1 MKYKLWVRRMSIS
14 APKMTVKSHY
24 PWPLKALFLVLV
36 LGFGGA
42 VAMWIYDL
50 GRDFTGHSP
59 AASKQQQQQ
68 LADLN
73 EKVGALTAERDRFSS
88 TVNAAESR
96 LNIEKAAQE
105 QLGQQIKVLETENA
119 KLKEDLAFFEGL
131 LPNATGKQGITIQRL
146 TAELLTP
153 TQLRYRML
161 IMQGGKGPNFVGNVQ
176 LLVTATVAGK
186 STVLTFPGANAT
198 ATEKAASQLDFKYYQ
213 RVEAELTLPEGAVV
227 KAIQAKVMEKG
238 QMRAQQTSNL

>member
-59 AASKQQQQQ
+59 MVSKQQ

-73 EKVGALTAERDRFSS
+73 EKVNALTAERDRFSS

-105 QLGQQIKVLETENA
+105 QLGQQIKVLETQNA

-131 LPNATGKQGITIQRL
+131 LPNATGSQGITIQRL

-161 IMQGGKGPNFVGNVQ
+161 IMQGGKGANFVGNVQ

-186 STVLTFPGANAT
+186 STVLIFPGANAT
-198 ATEKAASQLDFKYYQ
+198 AAEKTASQLDFKYYQ

>member
-1 MKYKLWVRRMSIS
+1 
-14 APKMTVKSHY
+14 MTVKSHY

-42 VAMWIYDL
+42 IAMAIYDL

-59 AASKQQQQQ
+59 LVSKQQ
-68 LADLN
+68 LADLHQ
-73 EKVGALTAERDRFSS
+73 KVEALTAERDRFSS

>member
-59 AASKQQQQQ
+59 MVSKQQ
-68 LADLN
+68 LAELN
-73 EKVGALTAERDRFSS
+73 EKVNTLTAERDRFSS

-105 QLGQQIKVLETENA
+105 QLGQQIKVLETQNA

-131 LPNATGKQGITIQRL
+131 LPNATGSQGITIQRL
-146 TAELLTP
+146 TAELVTP

-161 IMQGGKGPNFVGNVQ
+161 IMQGGKGANFVGNVQ

-186 STVLTFPGANAT
+186 STVLIFPGAGAT
-198 ATEKAASQLDFKYYQ
+198 AAEKTASQLDFKYYQ

-227 KAIQAKVMEKG
+227 KVIQAKVMEKG
-238 QMRAQQTSNL
+238 QVRAQQTSNL

>member
-42 VAMWIYDL
+42 IALWIYDL

-59 AASKQQQQQ
+59 VVSKQQ

-131 LPNATGKQGITIQRL
+131 LPNATGSQGITIQRL

-161 IMQGGKGPNFVGNVQ
+161 IMQGGKGANFVGNVQ

-186 STVLTFPGANAT
+186 STVLIFPGASAT
-198 ATEKAASQLDFKYYQ
+198 AAEKTASQLDFKYYQ

>member
-14 APKMTVKSHY
+14 APRMTVKSHF
-24 PWPLKALFLVLV
+24 PWPLKALFLIVV

-42 VAMWIYDL
+42 IAMWMYDL

-59 AASKQQQQQ
+59 GVSKQQ

-73 EKVGALTAERDRFSS
+73 EKVSSLTAERDRFST

-96 LNIEKAAQE
+96 MNIEKAAQE
-105 QLGQQIKVLETENA
+105 QLSQQIKALEAENA

-131 LPNATGKQGITIQRL
+131 LPNATGNQGIAIQRL
-146 TAELLTP
+146 TAELQTP

-161 IMQGGKGPNFVGNVQ
+161 IMQGGKAPNFTGDVQ
-176 LLVTATVAGK
+176 LLVTAMVAGK
-186 STVLTFPGANAT
+186 STVLTFPGASAT
-198 ATEKAASQLDFKYYQ
+198 AADKAAYKLDFKYYQ

-227 KAIQAKVMEKG
+227 KAIQAKVMDKG
-238 QMRAQQTSNL
+238 QMRAQQTTNL

>member
-1 MKYKLWVRRMSIS
+1 
-14 APKMTVKSHY
+14 MTVKSHF
-24 PWPLKALFLVLV
+24 PWPLKALFLIVV

-42 VAMWIYDL
+42 IAMWVYDM

-59 AASKQQQQQ
+59 AISKQQ
-68 LADLN
+68 LVDLN
-73 EKVGALTAERDRFSS
+73 DKVASLTAERDRFST

-96 LNIEKAAQE
+96 LNIEKASQE

-131 LPNATGKQGITIQRL
+131 LPNATGNQGITIQRL
-146 TAELLTP
+146 TAELQTP

-161 IMQGGKGPNFVGNVQ
+161 IMQGGKGPNFVGDVQ
-176 LLVTATVAGK
+176 ILVNATMAGK
-186 STVLTFPGANAT
+186 STVLTFPSAGATVAD
-198 ATEKAASQLDFKYYQ
+198 KAAYKLDFKYYQ

-227 KAIQAKVMEKG
+227 KAIQAKVLEKG
-238 QMRAQQTSNL
+238 QVRAQQTSNL

>member
-59 AASKQQQQQ
+59 MVSKQQ

-73 EKVGALTAERDRFSS
+73 EKVNALTAERDRFSS

-105 QLGQQIKVLETENA
+105 QLGQQIKVLETQNA

-131 LPNATGKQGITIQRL
+131 LPNATGSQGITIQRL

-161 IMQGGKGPNFVGNVQ
+161 IMQGGKGANFVGNVQ

-186 STVLTFPGANAT
+186 STVLIFPGASAT
-198 ATEKAASQLDFKYYQ
+198 AAEKTASQLDFKYYQ

-238 QMRAQQTSNL
+238 QIRAQQTSNL

>member
-1 MKYKLWVRRMSIS
+1 MSIS

-59 AASKQQQQQ
+59 MVSKQQ
-68 LADLN
+68 LAELN
-73 EKVGALTAERDRFSS
+73 EKVNALTAERDRFSS

-105 QLGQQIKVLETENA
+105 QLGQQIKVLETQNA

-131 LPNATGKQGITIQRL
+131 LPNATGSQGITIQRL
-146 TAELLTP
+146 TAELVTP

-161 IMQGGKGPNFVGNVQ
+161 IMQGGTGANFVGNVQ

-186 STVLTFPGANAT
+186 STVLIFPGVSAT
-198 ATEKAASQLDFKYYQ
+198 AAEKTASQLDFKYYQ

-238 QMRAQQTSNL
+238 QVRAQQTSNL

>member
-1 MKYKLWVRRMSIS
+1 MSIS

-59 AASKQQQQQ
+59 MVSKQQ

-73 EKVGALTAERDRFSS
+73 EKVNALTAERDRFSS

-105 QLGQQIKVLETENA
+105 QLGQQIKVLETQNA

-131 LPNATGKQGITIQRL
+131 LPNATGSQGITIQRL

-161 IMQGGKGPNFVGNVQ
+161 IMQGGKGANFVGNVQ

-186 STVLTFPGANAT
+186 STVLIFPGANAT
-198 ATEKAASQLDFKYYQ
+198 AAEKTASQLDFKYYQ

>member
-59 AASKQQQQQ
+59 MVSKQQ
-68 LADLN
+68 LAELN
-73 EKVGALTAERDRFSS
+73 EKVNTLTAERDRFSS

-105 QLGQQIKVLETENA
+105 QLGQQIKVLETQNA

-131 LPNATGKQGITIQRL
+131 LPNATGSQGITIQRL
-146 TAELLTP
+146 TAELVTP

-161 IMQGGKGPNFVGNVQ
+161 IMQGGKGANFVGNVQ

-186 STVLTFPGANAT
+186 STVLIFPGVSAT
-198 ATEKAASQLDFKYYQ
+198 AAEKTASQLDFKYYQ

-238 QMRAQQTSNL
+238 QVRAQQTSNL

>member
-59 AASKQQQQQ
+59 MVSKQQ

-73 EKVGALTAERDRFSS
+73 EKVNTLTAERDRFSS

-105 QLGQQIKVLETENA
+105 QLGQQIKVLETQNA

-131 LPNATGKQGITIQRL
+131 LPNATGSQGITIQRL

-161 IMQGGKGPNFVGNVQ
+161 IMQGGKGANFVGNVQ

-186 STVLTFPGANAT
+186 STVLIFPGASAT
-198 ATEKAASQLDFKYYQ
+198 AAEKSASQLDFKYYQ

-238 QMRAQQTSNL
+238 QIRAQQTSNL

>member
-14 APKMTVKSHY
+14 APKMTVKSHF

-36 LGFGGA
+36 LGLGGA
-42 VAMWIYDL
+42 IALWIYDL

-59 AASKQQQQQ
+59 AVSKQQ

-73 EKVGALTAERDRFSS
+73 EKVSALTAERDRFSS

-105 QLGQQIKVLETENA
+105 QLGQQIKVLETQNA

-161 IMQGGKGPNFVGNVQ
+161 IMQGGKGPNFVGDVQ
-176 LLVTATVAGK
+176 LLVSATIAGK
-186 STVLTFPGANAT
+186 SVVLTFPGANAT
-198 ATEKAASQLDFKYYQ
+198 AAEKAASQLDFKYYQ
-213 RVEAELTLPEGAVV
+213 RVEAQLTLPEGAVV

>member
-1 MKYKLWVRRMSIS
+1 MSIS

-59 AASKQQQQQ
+59 MVSKQQ
-68 LADLN
+68 LAELN
-73 EKVGALTAERDRFSS
+73 EKVNTLTAERDRFSS

-105 QLGQQIKVLETENA
+105 QLGQQIKVLETQNA

-131 LPNATGKQGITIQRL
+131 LPNATGSQGITIQRL
-146 TAELLTP
+146 TAELVTP

-161 IMQGGKGPNFVGNVQ
+161 IMQGGKGANFVGNVQ

-186 STVLTFPGANAT
+186 STVLIFPGAGAT
-198 ATEKAASQLDFKYYQ
+198 AAEKTASQLDFKYYQ

-227 KAIQAKVMEKG
+227 KVIQAKVMEKG
-238 QMRAQQTSNL
+238 QVRAQQTSNL

>member
-1 MKYKLWVRRMSIS
+1 MSIS

-59 AASKQQQQQ
+59 MVSKQQ

-73 EKVGALTAERDRFSS
+73 EKMNALTAERDRFSS

-105 QLGQQIKVLETENA
+105 QLGQQIKVLETQNA

-131 LPNATGKQGITIQRL
+131 LPNATGSQGITIQRL

-161 IMQGGKGPNFVGNVQ
+161 IMQGGKGANFVGNVQ

-186 STVLTFPGANAT
+186 STVLIFPGANAT
-198 ATEKAASQLDFKYYQ
+198 AAEKTASQLDFKYYQ

>member
-14 APKMTVKSHY
+14 APRMTVKSHV

-42 VAMWIYDL
+42 IAMWVYDL

-59 AASKQQQQQ
+59 VVSKQQ

-73 EKVGALTAERDRFSS
+73 EKVGGLTAERDRLSS

-146 TAELLTP
+146 TAEMLTP

-161 IMQGGKGPNFVGNVQ
+161 IMQGGKGPSFIGNLQ
-176 LLVTATVAGK
+176 LLVTAMVAGK
-186 STVLTFPGANAT
+186 STVLTFPGPNAT
-198 ATEKAASQLDFKYYQ
+198 ATEKAVSQLEFKYYQ
-213 RVEAELTLPEGAVV
+213 RVEAELTLPEGTVV

-238 QMRAQQTSNL
+238 QLRAQQTSNL

>member
-42 VAMWIYDL
+42 IALWIYDL

-59 AASKQQQQQ
+59 VVSKQQ

-73 EKVGALTAERDRFSS
+73 EKVGALTVERDRFSS

-131 LPNATGKQGITIQRL
+131 LPNATGSQGITIQRL

-161 IMQGGKGPNFVGNVQ
+161 IMQGGKGANFVGNVQ

-186 STVLTFPGANAT
+186 STVLTFPGAGAT
-198 ATEKAASQLDFKYYQ
+198 AAEKTASQLDFKYYQ

>member
-14 APKMTVKSHY
+14 APKMTVKSHF
-24 PWPLKALFLVLV
+24 PWPLKALFLIVV

-42 VAMWIYDL
+42 IAMWVYDM
-50 GRDFTGHSP
+50 GRNFTGHGP
-59 AASKQQQQQ
+59 AVSRQQ

-73 EKVGALTAERDRFSS
+73 DKVAGLTAERDRFSS

-131 LPNATGKQGITIQRL
+131 LPNATGNQGITIQRL
-146 TAELLTP
+146 TAEMQTP

-161 IMQGGKGPNFVGNVQ
+161 IMQGGKAPNFVGDVQ
-176 LLVTATVAGK
+176 ILVSATVAGK
-186 STVLTFPGANAT
+186 STVLTFPGASASV
-198 ATEKAASQLDFKYYQ
+198 ADKAAYKLDFKYYQ

>member
-42 VAMWIYDL
+42 IALWIYDL

-59 AASKQQQQQ
+59 VVSKQQ

-73 EKVGALTAERDRFSS
+73 EKVGVLTAERDRFSS

-131 LPNATGKQGITIQRL
+131 LPNATGSQGITIQRL

-161 IMQGGKGPNFVGNVQ
+161 IMQGGKGANFVGNVQ

-186 STVLTFPGANAT
+186 STVLIFPGASAT
-198 ATEKAASQLDFKYYQ
+198 AAEKTASQLDFKYYQ

>member
-14 APKMTVKSHY
+14 APKMTVKSHF

-42 VAMWIYDL
+42 IALWIYDL

-59 AASKQQQQQ
+59 VVSKQQ

-73 EKVGALTAERDRFSS
+73 EKVSALTAERDRFSS

-105 QLGQQIKVLETENA
+105 QLGQQIKILEAQNA

-176 LLVTATVAGK
+176 LLVTATIAGK
-186 STVLTFPGANAT
+186 SVVLTFPSANAT
-198 ATEKAASQLDFKYYQ
+198 AADKAASQLDFKYYQ

>member
-1 MKYKLWVRRMSIS
+1 MSIS

-24 PWPLKALFLVLV
+24 PWPLKALFLALV

-42 VAMWIYDL
+42 IALWIYDL

-59 AASKQQQQQ
+59 VVSKQQ

-131 LPNATGKQGITIQRL
+131 LPNATGSQGITIQRL

-161 IMQGGKGPNFVGNVQ
+161 IMQGGKGANFVGNVQ

-186 STVLTFPGANAT
+186 STVLTFPGASAT
-198 ATEKAASQLDFKYYQ
+198 AAEKTASQLDFKYYQ

>member
-1 MKYKLWVRRMSIS
+1 MSIS

-59 AASKQQQQQ
+59 MVSKQQ
-68 LADLN
+68 LAELN
-73 EKVGALTAERDRFSS
+73 EKVNTLTAERDRFSS

-105 QLGQQIKVLETENA
+105 QLGQQIKVLETQNA

-131 LPNATGKQGITIQRL
+131 LPNATGSQGITIQRL
-146 TAELLTP
+146 TAELVTP

-161 IMQGGKGPNFVGNVQ
+161 IMQGGKGANFVGNVQ

-186 STVLTFPGANAT
+186 STVLIFPGVSAT
-198 ATEKAASQLDFKYYQ
+198 AAEKTASQLDFKYYQ

-238 QMRAQQTSNL
+238 QVRAQQTSNL